1 MCTSSAVCSS
11 IKMFWICRSPRPK
24 IYPTVEQLKSDSI
37 FVTELWNMSE
47 SLCRQGDKFKHLHL
61 DLWPTSLSLCT
72 QRTYRRR
79 CHTAGVG
86 QSFLHPHGRIQESF
100 HAEIPK
106 HWPEVLTNLS
116 VTLQLPIKAQSLSLL
131 RGDDGTSGIRFYLYR
146 HLSSRRHSH
155 HLSTIIFL
163 RQAKL
168 VQSWGLKRLWAPL
181 LGSTRNSPMGTVPE
195 HHSKTPLRC
204 ENGTTWESRHGW
216 RQTGP
221 VEVSGVKRFWKD
233 HSDDGASLP
242 CIVWCWA
249 SSYGCL
255 RFAAATWSTCWRPAA
270 SPRPDA
276 GRPDPVHDRKTQW
289 LHYLLSYYWVLFGFV
304 LCFGFVEQGVFFLIP
319 VFNLVADVKSES
331 TGKKTCRSQWK
342 GFKEVNH

>member
-37 FVTELWNMSE
+37 FATELWNMSE

-131 RGDDGTSGIRFYLYR
+131 RGDDGRSGIRFYLYR
-146 HLSSRRHSH
+146 HLFSRRHSH

-233 HSDDGASLP
+233 HSDDGAFLP

-289 LHYLLSYYWVLFGFV
+289 LQYLLSYYWGLFGFV
-304 LCFGFVEQGVFFLIP
+304 LCFGFVEQGVFF
-319 VFNLVADVKSES
+319 
-331 TGKKTCRSQWK
+331 
-342 GFKEVNH
+342 